1 MRLVAEDV
9 SRWKVVLRMSKR
21 EAHENVAYV
30 NGGLAK
36 GNSLP
41 HNFENYDCACIL
53 RIRKHHLNGCHG
65 GACVVVGLEWR
76 NGIVVCG
83 MKKVKL

>member
-9 SRWKVVLRMSKR
+9 SHWKAVLRMSKR

-30 NGGLAK
+30 NGGLAN

-41 HNFENYDCACIL
+41 HNLENYDCACIL
-53 RIRKHHLNGCHG
+53 RI
-65 GACVVVGLEWR
+65 
-76 NGIVVCG
+76 
-83 MKKVKL
+83 

>member
-9 SRWKVVLRMSKR
+9 SHWKAVLRMSKR

-30 NGGLAK
+30 NGGLAN

-41 HNFENYDCACIL
+41 HNLENYDCACIL
-53 RIRKHHLNGCHG
+53 RIRKHHLNGCHD
-65 GACVVVGLEWR
+65 GACVVCSNNKG
-76 NGIVVCG
+76 
-83 MKKVKL
+83 

>member
-30 NGGLAK
+30 NGGLAN

-41 HNFENYDCACIL
+41 HNLENYDCACIL
-53 RIRKHHLNGCHG
+53 RIRKHHRNGCPG
-65 GACVVVGLEWR
+65 GGCNVCRKEKDNQLS
-76 NGIVVCG
+76 NG
-83 MKKVKL
+83 KVWWKLV